1 MISNMTSM
9 KNASRIVRVK
19 GNVHRSPFEQ
29 VDGVKMCPVFIL
41 PSTKATVHEQIAVTV
56 TYAPSVNDGATV
68 SQPVEQSKSPSQ
80 PHQPTK
86 YEPVNTGHVLPTPV
100 KHNVLECMLQGY
112 DCRSKTF
119 LILGFK
125 SVFRINSPIDTDPE
139 VFMKITNLSMTIY
152 PSSRLSLIKRKR
164 LVELLVPTRIPLY
177 PTWFS
182 HL

>member
-29 VDGVKMCPVFIL
+29 VDRMKMCPVFVL

-56 TYAPSVNDGATV
+56 TYAPSVNDRATV
-68 SQPVEQSKSPSQ
+68 SQPVEPRVKTLHSHINQQNMKLL
-80 PHQPTK
+80 
-86 YEPVNTGHVLPTPV
+86 NTGNVLPTPV

-119 LILGFK
+119 LVLGFK
-125 SVFRINSPIDTDPE
+125 YGFRINSSIDIDPRKGLYE
-139 VFMKITNLSMTIY
+139 NHKSVNDNVFIIHTQLDKEKALGGIAGPY
-152 PSSRLSLIKRKR
+152 
-164 LVELLVPTRIPLY
+164 
-177 PTWFS
+177 
-182 HL
+182 